1 MSELQKDI
9 EWYKENIKMMNISLS
24 ARSNDLQKL
33 KKRKEE
39 LIKEIKDRKEMI
51 QNLKIEIRGG
61 TKVLKDFKMSEDT
74 DERKINKFNKLSK
87 EVQELKQERKKLKG
101 EELSKRQEYNQKK
114 NKK

>member
-9 EWYKENIKMMNISLS
+9 DWYKENIKMMNISLS

-39 LIKEIKDRKEMI
+39 LIKQIKDRKEMI

-114 NKK
+114 KK